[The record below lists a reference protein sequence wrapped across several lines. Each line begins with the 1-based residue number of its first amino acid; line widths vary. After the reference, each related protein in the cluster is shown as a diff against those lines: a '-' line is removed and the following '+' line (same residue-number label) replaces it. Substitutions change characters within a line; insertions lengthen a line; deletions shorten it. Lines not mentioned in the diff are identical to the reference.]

1 MKMHIANAIVI
12 CLLLAGSA
20 WSQDGGAETG
30 VPVSVVV
37 SAQAKHG
44 TAMPVIYPE
53 DVRVF
58 HDGQRMKVTEW
69 LPLQGEHAGLELFLL
84 VDDALDSSIGLQ
96 YRDLENFI
104 YAQPPT
110 TEIALGYIRFGSV
123 QVVQNM
129 TKDRRSVVKA
139 LRLPMGSGTMSSPYN
154 ALTDL
159 IQDWPESGNRRHIFM
174 ISSGVDALQPG
185 PINIYLDNAIE
196 QAQRSG
202 IQIYSIYA
210 SRIGYAADALSAVSW
225 GQNNLLQ
232 LADETGGDTY
242 LQGLQ
247 TPLSFAPY
255 LEQFAERL
263 QHQYRLTFLAQAGKK
278 GRLETIRLQTEVPH
292 VKLLAAERV
301 YVPGM

>member
-1 MKMHIANAIVI
+1 MKSHIVSVI
-12 CLLLAGSA
+12 LLCLSLAGSA
-20 WSQDGGAETG
+20 WSQGGSAEAG

-44 TAMPVIYPE
+44 SGMPVIYPE

-69 LPLQGEHAGLELFLL
+69 LPLQGEHAGLQLFLL
-84 VDDALDSSIGLQ
+84 IDDALDSSIGLQ

-104 YAQPPT
+104 NAQPPT
-110 TEIALGYIRFGSV
+110 TEIALGYIQFGSV
-123 QVVQNM
+123 QVVQSM
-129 TKDRRSVVKA
+129 TKDHRALVKA

-159 IQDWPESGNRRHIFM
+159 IQEWPESGNRRHIFM

-185 PINIYLDNAIE
+185 PTNIYLDNVIE

-202 IQIYSIYA
+202 VQIYSIYA

-232 LADETGGDTY
+232 LADETGGGTY

-247 TPLSFAPY
+247 TPISFAPY

-263 QHQYRLTFLAQAGKK
+263 NHQYRLTFLAEQRKR
-278 GRLETIRLQTEVPH
+278 GRLERIKLQTEVPH
-292 VKLLAAERV
+292 VELLVAERV
-301 YVPGM
+301 YIPAK